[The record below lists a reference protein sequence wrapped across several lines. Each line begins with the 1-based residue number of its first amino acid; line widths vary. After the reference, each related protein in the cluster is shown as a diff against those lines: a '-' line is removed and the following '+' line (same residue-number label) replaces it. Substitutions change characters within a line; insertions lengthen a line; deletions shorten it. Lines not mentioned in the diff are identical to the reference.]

1 MSSEPP
7 PDPITSSFNLS
18 AWIQAVGSGLSLATA
33 STYFLSKK
41 VADTAL
47 GLITFSAGIKTNT
60 IVAAS
65 GNDITIGQL
74 AALKTVTLYSPQLGN
89 LIADPT
95 DSTPKVPSTGWV
107 QLWFENLLTTTG
119 LSWTQA
125 QTFNGGVNTGSLVPL
140 TSSGTL
146 SIAPSSTA
154 ITIGTSQVG
163 GNTLQLGSSSSA
175 VSIPGGTTISSITT
189 NTINATST
197 LTNLSLNAT
206 LNSQINIGT
215 LSSRGT
221 GIFIGSGASAT
232 GQVYINTGGSASGA
246 TNIMTGVNQ
255 SGNFNLGDAGNTV
268 VININRPLTIGYA
281 PSAITTTSQIGYTVA
296 DTIDFTGAYT
306 SSTAGTFFTNYKTL
320 PAGVW
325 LIQFSSRVRSAGT
338 STLTR
343 WYFWGEN
350 SVDGSAPI
358 NAYTSSSA
366 TTVIDNE
373 GLSAAGTFT
382 VTSNG
387 SVGYNIFAY
396 FVYSGSAVNIDK
408 SAGFGS
414 NVKRTRIA

>member
-1 MSSEPP
+1 MSQVISP
-7 PDPITSSFNLS
+7 PDIYFNGINFNSSFYAEDTAGFTES
-18 AWIQAVGSGLSLATA
+18 QANKLYLRKT
-33 STYFLSKK
+33 
-41 VADTAL
+41 VADTAPV
-47 GLITFSAGIKTNT
+47 IETFTAGIKTNSIDTTDATGATTCSLFPNATNAIIDLGPTSAPVGQSSLIRLGLGSDTVQCGSTTSKLVSQT
-60 IVAAS
+60 IDSFVGSATAIS
-65 GNDITIGQL
+65 
-74 AALKTVTLYSPQLGN
+74 LYSSKTN
-89 LIADPT
+89 AIAM
-95 DSTPKVPSTGWV
+95 G
-107 QLWFENLLTTTG
+107 TT
-119 LSWTQA
+119 
-125 QTFNGGVNTGSLVPL
+125 
-140 TSSGTL
+140 
-146 SIAPSSTA
+146 STA

-197 LTNLSLNAT
+197 LSSLSLNAT

-215 LSSRGT
+215 LTSRGT
-221 GIFIGSGASAT
+221 GIFIGSGNSAT
-232 GQVYINTGGSASGA
+232 GQVYINTGGTASGA

-255 SGNFNLGDAGNTV
+255 SGNFNLGDAGNAV

-281 PSAITTTSQIGYTVA
+281 PSAITTTSQIGYTVR

-306 SSTAGTFFTNYKTL
+306 SSTAGTFFTSYKTL

-382 VTSNG
+382 VTSDG